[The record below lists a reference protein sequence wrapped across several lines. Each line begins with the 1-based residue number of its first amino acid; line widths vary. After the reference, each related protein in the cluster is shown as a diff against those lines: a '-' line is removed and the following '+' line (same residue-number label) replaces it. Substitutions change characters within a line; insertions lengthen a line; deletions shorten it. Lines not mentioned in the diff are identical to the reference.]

1 MLKTLAKQSAIYGVS
16 TIVGRLLGYLLT
28 PYFTR
33 IFEREEYGIIT
44 DLYALI
50 PFALVVLSMG
60 MESSYFR
67 YAAKAEAQNNTPEA
81 IERAKRQLFSTTWG
95 VTTLAAVGFMV
106 LAVLFLSPIASA
118 MGEAY
123 TNHKE
128 YVLIV
133 AGIVLFDVCSLV
145 PFARLRE
152 RGEATKY
159 VGIKLL
165 AITLQVGFS
174 VGFGFAGLYATEFG
188 VGWAL
193 VANLISSVIS
203 CGVIIFN
210 IKRPSLSIDKALLRS
225 ILIYSMP
232 LLLSGIAGTAS
243 EFIDRQMI
251 KYIIPQGAMAQLG
264 IYGAVTKIAV
274 VMTLFTQMYR
284 LASEPFFLSNFKK
297 EDFKEMNAAV
307 MKYFIMASMFI
318 FLGIVL
324 FRDLFALIVG
334 GNYREGIFILPVI
347 LGANILMGVWL
358 NLSFWYKREERTNYA
373 LYITLSGVVAAII
386 ANLALVPRWG
396 YFGAAWARLLSESV
410 MCAVSYYLCMRYF
423 PTPYNIRRIV
433 EYVALAL
440 LLYAGCEYITEH
452 NRLDIIKSS
461 TISMVAIT
469 TYSLFAIWREKIDV
483 AAMLRSI
490 TKR

>member
-1 MLKTLAKQSAIYGVS
+1 MLKVLAKQSAIYGVS

-50 PFALVVLSMG
+50 PFALVVLSLG

-67 YAAKAEAQNNTPEA
+67 YAAKAEEQNSTLKAITEA
-81 IERAKRQLFSTTWG
+81 KERLFSTTWG
-95 VTTLAAVGFMV
+95 ITTLAAIGFMA
-106 LAVLFLSPIASA
+106 LATLFLSPIAEA

-133 AGIVLFDVCSLV
+133 AGIVFFDVCSLV

-152 RGEATKY
+152 RGEAVKY
-159 VGIKLL
+159 VGIKLV

-174 VGFGFAGLYATEFG
+174 FGFGFAGLYASEFG

-193 VANLISSVIS
+193 VANLISSAIAWGVVIFS
-203 CGVIIFN
+203 
-210 IKRPSLSIDKALLRS
+210 IKRPSLAIDKALLRS
-225 ILIYSMP
+225 ILIYSTP

-243 EFIDRQMI
+243 DFIDRQMI

-264 IYGAVTKIAV
+264 IYGAVAKIAV

-284 LASEPFFLSNFKK
+284 LAAEPFFLSNFKK
-297 EDFKEMNAAV
+297 EDFKELNAAV

-318 FLGIVL
+318 FLGIAL

-334 GNYREGIFILPVI
+334 GDYREGIYILPVI

-373 LYITLSGVVAAII
+373 LYITLSGVVVAIL

-396 YFGAAWARLLSESV
+396 YFGAAWARLLSEGV
-410 MCAVSYYLCMRYF
+410 MCAVSYYLCMRHY

-440 LLYAGCEYITEH
+440 LLYAGCEYIAEH
-452 NRLDIIKSS
+452 HTLDILTSS
-461 TISMVAIT
+461 AISVVAIT
-469 TYSLFAIWREKIDV
+469 IYSLFAIWHEKIDV
-483 AAMLRSI
+483 VAMLRSI
-490 TKR
+490 IKR